1 MLADLFQL
9 QQKPVT
15 TFSSSDAN
23 APILT
28 NAAGSLKSLLKACLV
43 TGYGEKTALGWE
55 VAFESEDLKTAV
67 FRSKDATSHKA
78 CLRVNN
84 AASGTAKISA
94 YQTMTDVDTG
104 TKIIGA
110 QRDYPL
116 AEAQWMLIG
125 HSKAFVLLVDV
136 LFEGERVSYT
146 LLFGDLPKQTNKSNP
161 HSVFWCSR
169 PHATGRIGGVM
180 STLMYNTN
188 GSSGTSNWG
197 SGYDSIGY
205 MTAYPFAISTDIG
218 SQNLIHNNS
227 YFTYSSLPN
236 APTLHAPI
244 ISRLDDGTWTLLPM
258 LQPLSAKLDDIP
270 NRGTLNTHTIKAR
283 TGGGVPAF
291 NDDVAIPTNWWY
303 V

>member
-28 NAAGSLKSLLKACLV
+28 NTAGSLKHLLKACLV
-43 TGYGEKTALGWE
+43 TGYGTKTALGWE
-55 VAFESEDLKTAV
+55 VAFESTDLKTAV
-67 FRSKDATSHKA
+67 FRSTDATGHKA

-84 AASGTAKISA
+84 TTTNTAKISA
-94 YQTMTDVDTG
+94 YQTMTSVDAG

-110 QRDYPL
+110 ERDYPL
-116 AEAQWMLIG
+116 AEAQWTLIG

-136 LFEGERVSYT
+136 LFDGERICYT
-146 LLFGDLPKQTNKSNP
+146 LLFGDLPKQTSKANP
-161 HSVFWCSR
+161 HSVLWCSR
-169 PHATGRIGGVM
+169 PHVAGRIGGVM
-180 STLMYNTN
+180 STLLHNVN
-188 GSSGTSNWG
+188 GSNGTSNPD
-197 SGYDSIGY
+197 GYYDKIGN
-205 MTAYPFAISTDIG
+205 MTAYPFAISTDNS
-218 SQNLIHNNS
+218 SQNLIHNSS
-227 YFTYSSLPN
+227 YFSYTTNPN

-270 NRGTLNTHTIKAR
+270 NRGTLNTHVIKAR
-283 TGGGVPAF
+283 TGGGVPVF